1 MTNHILLAAV
11 SSLVISLLPG
21 GVASAAASSQTII
34 WAPCP
39 EDTTAECGTL
49 KVPVDW
55 DTPGGATVD
64 VAVARRKAAIPDAR
78 VGSLVVNPGGPGGSG
93 VDFVVHGSSYF
104 SAELRGRFDIVG
116 FDPRGVGRSH
126 PVICSAALVR
136 ERPHPLVKN
145 QTDMDAWVSFNQRL
159 REDCRAHTGPLYDRV
174 SSLDVARDVEALRAA
189 LGDDK
194 LTYYGVSHGTLIGQ
208 AYAERFPGKVRALAL
223 DSNFD
228 HSVNTASYLNT
239 TATHTAGAFDQFV
252 TWCEATASCALNG
265 KDIRA
270 FWKRLLERADRG
282 ELHEPGTP
290 DVPMDAFTLVDTAFA
305 GLYNPNWAELAQM
318 LAAIDSGSPAMSA
331 TKDEE
336 VEVSTPVFCQDFHL
350 PVADYT
356 EYASLLRRQA
366 PRARDM
372 RYSPPALSRIAGCL
386 GQPTPIPNPQ
396 HRLRVDATPPI
407 LLASSLNDPAT
418 GYLWTLSTAKQIG
431 AEARVLTY
439 EGSGHSVYGR
449 SECTMGAIDRYLIS
463 QSVPANGVRCPEARP
478 SIMPRIP
485 YRLLDAIKL
494 SAITRAAG

>member
-1 MTNHILLAAV
+1 MLAAV
-11 SSLVISLLPG
+11 SSLVISLIPG
-21 GVASAAASSQTII
+21 GVASAAASPRTIS

-49 KVPVDW
+49 KVPIDW

-64 VAVARRKAAIPDAR
+64 LAVARRKAAMPAAR

-104 SAELRGRFDIVG
+104 SAELRGRFDLVG

-126 PVICSAALVR
+126 PVVCSAALVR
-136 ERPHPLVKN
+136 ERPHPLIKN

-159 REDCRAHTGPLYDRV
+159 REDCRARTGPLYDRV

-189 LGDDK
+189 LGDGK

-208 AYAERFPGKVRALAL
+208 AYAERFPDKVRALAL

-228 HSVNTASYLNT
+228 HSVNTASYLST
-239 TATHTAGAFDQFV
+239 TASQTAGAFDQFV

-265 KDIRA
+265 KDVRA
-270 FWKRLLERADRG
+270 FWKRLERADRG
-282 ELHEPGTP
+282 ELHEPGLP
-290 DVPMDAFTLVDTAFA
+290 DVPLGAYELVDTAFA
-305 GLYNPNWAELAQM
+305 GLYNPNWAQLAEL
-318 LAAIDSGSPAMSA
+318 LVAIDTGGPYPVASA
-331 TKDEE
+331 EKNEE
-336 VEVSTPVFCQDFHL
+336 VRVSTPVFCQDFHL

-356 EYASLLRRQA
+356 KYASLLRRQA
-366 PRARDM
+366 PLARDM
-372 RYSPPALSRIAGCL
+372 RYSPPALGRIAGCL

-418 GYLWTLSTAKQIG
+418 GYLWTLSTAEQIG
-431 AEARVLTY
+431 DEARVLTY

-449 SECTMGAIDRYLIS
+449 SECTIGAIDRYLIS
-463 QSVPANGVRCPEARP
+463 QSVPANGVRCPEAQPRARP
-478 SIMPRIP
+478 EEQAPTE
-485 YRLLDAIKL
+485 L
-494 SAITRAAG
+494 